1 MLDQNT
7 RTSILKLREKG
18 HGTRKIA
25 RALGISRKAVCRVI
39 ESGSSDV
46 PSIERREM
54 AEPYRE
60 QILELHAA
68 CKGHLGRVHEE
79 LVKQGATLSYQ
90 ALTGFCRRHGIGYE
104 APMPAGRYEFA
115 PGEEMQHDTSP
126 HWAKMKGVLV
136 KVETASLV
144 LCCSRMLYFQMYPR
158 FRRFECKVF
167 LTDALEYFGGAA
179 GRCMIDNTHVV
190 VLKGSGKTMVP
201 GPEMAAF
208 GRRFGFVFAAHEVGD
223 ANRSARVEG
232 PFNWIENNFL
242 NNRDFNDWE
251 HLNRE
256 ATAWCDKAN
265 ATHSSKLHGTRR
277 ELFAVEQA
285 RLRPLPIF
293 VPEVYQLQH
302 RFVDVEGYVRINRI
316 RYSAPYQLIGRLLE
330 VRELKDRVDV
340 YDGPRLVATHRR
352 VHGPMDIR
360 VTDPAHRPERGR
372 LKPAAG
378 PPPEETAILSREP
391 RLSAYVAACKQHVGG
406 RGVLV
411 LRRLLGM
418 LREYP
423 REPLLAAVER
433 AQQYGL
439 YDLGRLERLVLEQI
453 RRDYFV
459 MDGLLPGENDDEE
472 NDDDR

>member
-46 PSIERREM
+46 PIIERREM

-167 LTDALEYFGGAA
+167 LTDAIEYFGGAA

-208 GRRFGFVFAAHEVGD
+208 GQRFGFVFAAHEVGD

-242 NNRDFNDWE
+242 NNRDFDDWG

-256 ATAWCDKAN
+256 AAAWCDKAN
-265 ATHSSKLHGTRR
+265 ATHSSKLHGSRR

-316 RYSAPYQLIGRLLE
+316 RY
-330 VRELKDRVDV
+330 
-340 YDGPRLVATHRR
+340 
-352 VHGPMDIR
+352 
-360 VTDPAHRPERGR
+360 
-372 LKPAAG
+372 
-378 PPPEETAILSREP
+378 
-391 RLSAYVAACKQHVGG
+391 YVAAADMW
-406 RGVLV
+406 RGTI
-411 LRRLLGM
+411 RLGKI
-418 LREYP
+418 R
-423 REPLLAAVER
+423 
-433 AQQYGL
+433 QQ
-439 YDLGRLERLVLEQI
+439 DWEHAT
-453 RRDYFV
+453 
-459 MDGLLPGENDDEE
+459 
-472 NDDDR
+472 

>member
-25 RALGISRKAVCRVI
+25 RALKISRKVVCRVI
-39 ESGSSDV
+39 ESGSAEV
-46 PSIERREM
+46 PIIERREM

-79 LVKQGATLSYQ
+79 LVKEGATLSYQ
-90 ALTGFCRRHGIGYE
+90 ALTGFCRRHGIGHE
-104 APMPAGRYEFA
+104 APLPAGRYEFA

-126 HWAKMKGVLV
+126 HRAKIKGVLV

-144 LCCSRMLYFQMYPR
+144 LCYSRMLYFQMYPR
-158 FRRFECKVF
+158 FRRFECKIF
-167 LTDALEYFGGAA
+167 LTDALGYFGGAA

-190 VLKGSGKTMVP
+190 VLKGTGKTMVP
-201 GPEMAAF
+201 VPEMAAF
-208 GRRFGFVFAAHEVGD
+208 GLRFGFVFAAHEVGD

-232 PFNWIENNFL
+232 PFNWIEKNFL
-242 NNRDFNDWE
+242 NNRDFDDWE

-256 ATAWCDKAN
+256 AAAWCDKAN
-265 ATHSSKLHGTRR
+265 ASHSSKLHGSRR
-277 ELFAVEQA
+277 ELFAVEQT

-352 VHGPMDIR
+352 VHGPLDIR

-372 LKPAAG
+372 PKPVAG
-378 PPPEETAILSREP
+378 PPPEEIAILSHEP
-391 RLSAYVAACKQHVGG
+391 RLSAYVAACKQHTGG
-406 RGVLV
+406 RGVLM

-459 MDGLLPGENDDEE
+459 MDGLISDEE
-472 NDDDR
+472 SDNDR

>member
-7 RTSILKLREKG
+7 RTAILKLREKG

-25 RALGISRKAVCRVI
+25 RALKISRKAVGKVI
-39 ESGSSDV
+39 EMGSAVV
-46 PSIERREM
+46 PTIERREL
-54 AEPYRE
+54 AEPYRD

-68 CKGHLGRVHEE
+68 CKGHMGRVHEE
-79 LVKQGATLSYQ
+79 LVKEGATLSYQ
-90 ALTGFCRRHGIGYE
+90 ALTAFCRRHGIGHE
-104 APMPAGRYEFA
+104 APLPAGRYEFA

-126 HWAKMKGVLV
+126 HRARMKGALV
-136 KVETASLV
+136 EVETASLV
-144 LCCSRMLYFQMYPR
+144 LCYSRMLYFQMYPR

-167 LTDALEYFGGAA
+167 LTDALEYFHGAA
-179 GRCMIDNTHVV
+179 DRCMIDNTHVV
-190 VLKGSGKTMVP
+190 VLKGTGKDMVP
-201 GPEMAAF
+201 VPEMTVF
-208 GRRFGFVFAAHEVGD
+208 GQRFGFTFAAHEVGD

-242 NNRDFNDWE
+242 NNRDFDDWE

-256 ATAWCDKAN
+256 AAAWCDKVN
-265 ATHSSKLHGTRR
+265 AIHSSKLHGSRR
-277 ELFAVEQA
+277 ELFAVEQT
-285 RLRPLPIF
+285 RLKPLPIF
-293 VPEVYQLQH
+293 VPEVYQLLH

-352 VHGPMDIR
+352 VHGPLDIR

-378 PPPEETAILSREP
+378 PPPEETAIISREP

-459 MDGLLPGENDDEE
+459 MDGLLPDEE

>member
-39 ESGSSDV
+39 ESGNSDV
-46 PSIERREM
+46 PIIERREL

-190 VLKGSGKTMVP
+190 VLKGTGKTMVP

-208 GRRFGFVFAAHEVGD
+208 GQRFGFVFAAHEVGD

-242 NNRDFNDWE
+242 NNRNFDDWE

-256 ATAWCDKAN
+256 AAAWCDKAN
-265 ATHSSKLHGTRR
+265 ATHSSKLHGSRR

-352 VHGPMDIR
+352 VHGPLDIR
-360 VTDPAHRPERGR
+360 VTDPAHRPERGS
-372 LKPAAG
+372 LKPVAG
-378 PPPEETAILSREP
+378 PPPEEIAILSREP
-391 RLSAYVAACKQHVGG
+391 RLTAYVAACKQHTGG

-423 REPLLAAVER
+423 REPFLTAVER

-459 MDGLLPGENDDEE
+459 MDGLLPDGNDEDDNDD
-472 NDDDR
+472 R

>member
-7 RTSILKLREKG
+7 RTSILKLRENG

-39 ESGSSDV
+39 ESGSAEV
-46 PSIERREM
+46 PIIERPEM
-54 AEPYRE
+54 AEPHRE

-79 LVKQGATLSYQ
+79 LGKQGATLSYQ
-90 ALTGFCRRHGIGYE
+90 ALTGFCRRHGIGHE
-104 APMPAGRYEFA
+104 APLPAGRYEFA

-126 HWAKMKGVLV
+126 HRAKMKGVLV
-136 KVETASLV
+136 EVETASLV
-144 LCCSRMLYFQMYPR
+144 LCYSRMLYFQMYPR

-167 LTDALEYFGGAA
+167 LTDALGYFGGAA

-190 VLKGSGKTMVP
+190 VLKGTGKNMVP

-208 GRRFGFVFAAHEVGD
+208 GQRFGFVFAAHEVGD

-256 ATAWCDKAN
+256 AAAWCDKAN
-265 ATHSSKLHGTRR
+265 ANHSSKLHGSRR
-277 ELFAVEQA
+277 ELFAVEQT

-352 VHGPMDIR
+352 VHGPLDIR

-372 LKPAAG
+372 PKPAAG
-378 PPPEETAILSREP
+378 PPPEEIAILSREP
-391 RLSAYVAACKQHVGG
+391 RLFAYVAACKQHTGG

-423 REPLLAAVER
+423 REPFLAAVER

-459 MDGLLPGENDDEE
+459 MDGLLPDEE
-472 NDDDR
+472 NDHDR